1 MNLLNKL
8 NINAFI
14 IKEKKPKINK
24 KINNYKNNKRNKLNL
39 KIKDK
44 DIRKQFFYIYM
55 QGRPVMTKYL
65 VKEDEIQKEIVEE
78 VDEEE

>member
-8 NINAFI
+8 NINAFT

-24 KINNYKNNKRNKLNL
+24 KINNYKNNKHNKLNL

-44 DIRKQFFYIYM
+44 DIRK
-55 QGRPVMTKYL
+55 
-65 VKEDEIQKEIVEE
+65 
-78 VDEEE
+78 